1 MALRELLRGDRH
13 RLDGLLTTIT
23 RDYDRVSMHGVR
35 RVLLERQ
42 AQYLGQ
48 KLYEVEIYKGASNA
62 EYEARTAES
71 LALGK
76 ERGVKSVAFGDL
88 FLEDI
93 RAYRE
98 RLLAEL
104 GLKGLYPI
112 WGRDTGDLIREF
124 VDEGYKTVVV
134 CVDPAKLD
142 SSFVGRVIDRAFLAD
157 LPADVDP
164 CGENGEFHTFVFDGP
179 LFSRPVPFRVGDA
192 VLRDNFWFRDLIPE
206 E

>member
-1 MALRELLRGDRH
+1 MALRELLHGDRH

-23 RDYDRVSMHGVR
+23 RDYDRISMHGVR

-48 KLYEVEIYKGASNA
+48 KLYEVEISKGASNA

-71 LALGK
+71 LALSKG
-76 ERGVKSVAFGDL
+76 RGVKSVAFGDL

-112 WGRDTGDLIREF
+112 WGRDTGDLIRQF

-142 SSFVGRVIDRAFLAD
+142 SSFVGRVIDQAFLAD